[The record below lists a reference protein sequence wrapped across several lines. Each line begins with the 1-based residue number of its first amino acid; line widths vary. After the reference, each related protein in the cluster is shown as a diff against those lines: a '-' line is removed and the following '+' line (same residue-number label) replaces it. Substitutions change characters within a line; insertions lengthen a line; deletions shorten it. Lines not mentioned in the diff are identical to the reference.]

1 MSTFELAMIYG
12 CFGIAALFIGG
23 FWGVIFKQVIPT
35 MLFAVIG
42 LFLIGMGYKVSPFKE
57 DE

>member
-1 MSTFELAMIYG
+1 MDNFWLAMIYG
-12 CFGIAALFIGG
+12 CFGILSLFIAGY
-23 FWGVIFKQVIPT
+23 WGVIIKQVIPT

-42 LFLIGMGYKVSPFKE
+42 LILLAMSGKANPFKE